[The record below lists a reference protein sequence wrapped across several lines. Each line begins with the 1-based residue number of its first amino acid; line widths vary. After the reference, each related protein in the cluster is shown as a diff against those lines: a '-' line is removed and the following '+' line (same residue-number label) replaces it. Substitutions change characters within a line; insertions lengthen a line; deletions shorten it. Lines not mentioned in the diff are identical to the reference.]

1 MDLFELRRDFTL
13 KTLNEK
19 DIPQTPIP
27 LFEQWLEEAIEAK
40 ALEPNAMNIAT
51 ATSEGKISSRTV
63 LLKQVTDEGF
73 IFFTN
78 YDSKKGKQIEQNKY
92 CALTFVWHELERQ
105 VRIEGI
111 IEKTS
116 DTVSD
121 RYFESRP
128 EKSKLGAW
136 ASPQSEVLLN
146 REYLENLIANFE
158 TKFSNKEITRPSN
171 WGGYIITPY
180 LIEFWQGRSSRLHD
194 RVQYT
199 LEKNNWKIERLAP

>member
-13 KTLNEK
+13 QTLNEE
-19 DIPQTPIP
+19 DVPQIPIP
-27 LFEQWLEEAIEAK
+27 LFEQWLKEAIEAK

-51 ATSEGKISSRTV
+51 ATPEGKPSSRTV
-63 LLKQVTDEGF
+63 LLKQVANDGL
-73 IFFTN
+73 IFFSN

-111 IEKTS
+111 VEKTS

-121 RYFESRP
+121 LYFESRP

-136 ASPQSEVLLN
+136 ASPQSEAIPN
-146 REYLENLIANFE
+146 REYLENLITDFE
-158 TKFSNKEITRPSN
+158 TKFSNKEIARPSN
-171 WGGYIITPY
+171 WGGYIVTPY

-194 RVQYT
+194 RIQYS
-199 LEKNNWKIERLAP
+199 LEKNSWKIERLAP